1 MPEGIGLFE
10 RLGVGLIHLCEY
22 KCKHSFQDTLNPI
35 CNYGEDIETSSLYL
49 LHCPDYLL
57 GRMTLLNTQSGGI
70 DPNILDLNNVYFTE
84 FLLYGKENLDNM
96 TSTSIL
102 DAAINIK
109 KM

>member
-57 GRMTLLNTQSGGI
+57 GRMTLLM
-70 DPNILDLNNVYFTE
+70 NNVHFTE